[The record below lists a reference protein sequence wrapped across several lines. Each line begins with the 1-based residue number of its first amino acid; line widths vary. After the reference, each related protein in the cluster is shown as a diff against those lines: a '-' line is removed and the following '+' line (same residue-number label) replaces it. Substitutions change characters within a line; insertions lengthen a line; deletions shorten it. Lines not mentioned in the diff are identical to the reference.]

1 MNFKAVLTIA
11 AAVLLFGSFA
21 GVQAAETGPQSGVQ
35 NEAQA
40 TPATETPEPDA
51 PATVTCPNC
60 GADCPMPYGRR
71 ARGMRAPRA
80 HKGGH
85 GRHQSGYGH
94 ARRGGFGGG
103 TGVPADRML
112 RGATGLELSEAQ
124 VTQLE
129 KLSYDTKSKLID
141 LESSLEKARL
151 EMRRQMES
159 DGDDLSAMKKQLDSM
174 AKTKVDIQELKLKNW
189 IDAKK
194 VLTDEQ
200 KQKVKDHSPRF
211 GAHL

>member
-1 MNFKAVLTIA
+1 MNIRTVLTIA

-21 GVQAAETGPQSGVQ
+21 GVQAAETGPQSGAQ

-40 TPATETPEPDA
+40 TPATDTPEPDDR
-51 PATVTCPNC
+51 ATVTCPNC
-60 GADCPMPYGRR
+60 GGECPMPYGRR

-80 HKGGH
+80 HKGG
-85 GRHQSGYGH
+85 YGH
-94 ARRGGFGGG
+94 HSMRHGQGRQGGFGRGA
-103 TGVPADRML
+103 GVPADRML
-112 RGATGLELSEAQ
+112 RSATSLELTEAQ

-141 LESSLEKARL
+141 LESSLKKARL
-151 EMRRQMES
+151 EMGRQMES

-174 AKTKVDIQELKLKNW
+174 AKIKVDIQEMKLKNW
-189 IDAKK
+189 IDAKN

-200 KQKVKDHSPRF
+200 RQKVKDHSPRF

>member
-1 MNFKAVLTIA
+1 MNIRTVLTIA

-21 GVQAAETGPQSGVQ
+21 GVQAAEPGPQSGAQ

-40 TPATETPEPDA
+40 TPATDTPEPDDR
-51 PATVTCPNC
+51 ATVTCPNC
-60 GADCPMPYGRR
+60 GGECPMPYGRR

-85 GRHQSGYGH
+85 
-94 ARRGGFGGG
+94 AWRGGFGGG

-112 RGATGLELSEAQ
+112 RGATGLELTDDQ
-124 VTQLE
+124 VAQLE

-141 LESSLEKARL
+141 LESSLKKARL
-151 EMRRQMES
+151 EMGRQMES

-174 AKTKVDIQELKLKNW
+174 AKIKVDIQEMKLKNW
-189 IDAKK
+189 IDAKN

-200 KQKVKDHSPRF
+200 RQKVKDHSPRF

>member
-1 MNFKAVLTIA
+1 MNIRTVLTIA
-11 AAVLLFGSFA
+11 AAVLLFGSFT
-21 GVQAAETGPQSGVQ
+21 GVQAAETGPQSGAQ

-40 TPATETPEPDA
+40 TPATDTPEPDDR
-51 PATVTCPNC
+51 ATVTCPNC
-60 GADCPMPYGRR
+60 GGECPMPYGRR
-71 ARGMRAPRA
+71 ARVMRAPRA

-94 ARRGGFGGG
+94 ARRGGSGGG
-103 TGVPADRML
+103 TGVPADHML
-112 RGATGLELSEAQ
+112 RCATGLELTDDQ

-129 KLSYDTKSKLID
+129 KLSYDTKSRLID

-151 EMRRQMES
+151 EMGRQMES

-174 AKTKVDIQELKLKNW
+174 AKIKVDIQELKLKNW
-189 IDAKK
+189 IDAKN

-200 KQKVKDHSPRF
+200 KQKVKDYSPRF